1 MGRFVEGEDRRQS
14 FLLPELLDDYVTED
28 NPVRVVEA
36 FIDELELG
44 ALGFEGVQPAS
55 TGRPAYHPSTLLK
68 IYLYG
73 YLNRVQSSRRLER
86 EARRNVELMWL
97 TGRLA
102 PDFKTIANFR
112 RDNGAAIRAACAQF
126 IVLCRQLVC
135 SLDPLSRLMA
145 ASSKP

>member
-1 MGRFVEGEDRRQS
+1 MKRFVEGEERRQGV
-14 FLLPELLDDYVTED
+14 LLPEFLDDYVTED

-73 YLNRVQSSRRLER
+73 YLNRVQPSGG
-86 EARRNVELMWL
+86 
-97 TGRLA
+97 TA
-102 PDFKTIANFR
+102 PEY
-112 RDNGAAIRAACAQF
+112 
-126 IVLCRQLVC
+126 
-135 SLDPLSRLMA
+135 
-145 ASSKP
+145 